1 MRSRTKFL
9 GRGWTGRLGLALLL
23 AFLVVA
29 VAGSLRGDPLAMDSE
44 GLLPPSLDHPF
55 GTDNLGR
62 DLFSRTGHG
71 AASSLLVAV
80 GSVLAA
86 TVVALPLG
94 LAAAWHRRRLVDSLV
109 MRAVELAQAVPPFIL
124 VIVILGLTGGPE
136 REVLGVTLTPTVRLM
151 AGLALGFVPYMTRV
165 VRAGAVAELEQDYVE
180 GLLLIGVRP
189 RELLVRE
196 VLPNVLPAVGV
207 QFLLAMA
214 IAVFAEGGLSY
225 LGMGVPAP
233 APTLGNLIAEAGTQ
247 LLDDAWWY
255 ALLPGTVLVV
265 GITGLNLLA
274 DAATDLALG
283 VRSIS
288 EDDATATDPG
298 TETVPDST
306 TRSPTNPPALEA
318 AP

>member
-1 MRSRTKFL
+1 MSAMRRL
-9 GRGWTGRLGLALLL
+9 VGQGWAGRLGVA
-23 AFLVVA
+23 LVVA
-29 VAGSLRGDPLAMDSE
+29 FVLVAVLGSLRGDPLAMESE

-62 DLFSRTGHG
+62 DLLARTGHG
-71 AASSLLVAV
+71 AATSLLVSV

-94 LAAAWHRRRLVDSLV
+94 LLAAWHRRRPLDSMV
-109 MRAVELAQAVPPFIL
+109 MRTVELAQAVPPFIL
-124 VIVILGLTGGPE
+124 VIVILGLTSGPE
-136 REVLGVTLTPTVRLM
+136 RQVLGITLTPTARLVI
-151 AGLALGFVPYMTRV
+151 GLAVGFVPFMTRV
-165 VRAGAVAELEQDYVE
+165 VRSAGAGELGQDYVE

-189 RELLVRE
+189 REVLGRE

-207 QFLLAMA
+207 QFLLAVS

-247 LLDDAWWY
+247 LLDEAWWY
-255 ALLPGTVLVV
+255 ALLPGTVLVI

-274 DAATDLALG
+274 DAATDIALG
-283 VRSIS
+283 VREIT
-288 EDDATATDPG
+288 EAPGPVAEPGAAADIATPT
-298 TETVPDST
+298 TVS
-306 TRSPTNPPALEA
+306 RSLAEA
-318 AP
+318 SP